1 MRGAGDRLSGDGS
14 DYSDGLLVDCNLEIE
29 SNVCYQATCLDAQS
43 DWPHPNG
50 ESYVPVY
57 GRRYSAPATFAELA

>member
-1 MRGAGDRLSGDGS
+1 MAWYEPLSA
-14 DYSDGLLVDCNLEIE
+14 LLVDCNLEIE